1 MANYYVRPTNGNDS
15 NAGTSF
21 GAAFKT
27 TQKGL
32 DTAVAGDNLY
42 LVAEAEEVI
51 AAAIND
57 NVNSGVAG
65 SGGETVLINIIGVNS
80 AGVNDGTRYVI
91 NGNSAAASCIIM
103 NGVVRKV
110 YKNIQV
116 KNATSHGINFATTT
130 VGVHF
135 YNVVAHN
142 NGGSGFDNNVSNTT
156 NYFVNCCAYLN
167 AANGWGT
174 TNTTTYYQ
182 LHACAAYLNGND
194 GFQLGTVTHAISN
207 CIAFK
212 NTRYGISGTT
222 NAYLS
227 INNCILD
234 SNLRGINFTSA
245 SRTLVAFCRLTNNTT
260 AIQATTGSYVSFNNY
275 YFGNT
280 NKFLATTG
288 EIRYTGTSVDMA
300 SDGYTDK
307 ANNDYSLL
315 PSAEGRRIELEF
327 CANKFYLTGGISGK
341 DIIYPNVTSI
351 TPSIGSVNGL
361 TDITITGIGLTG
373 ATGATV
379 KGVAVTDFTVVS
391 DTSITAKT
399 AAMTAGQGDVVVL
412 HPSGNMTLTGGFTAQ
427 SGATAPGAF
436 TLSSTSKANGYLLL
450 EWTPSAG
457 ANNYDVYVNGSIPTG
472 YSNLTVCKKV
482 ILLSAETTYSI
493 YVNAKNDTGNTASN
507 TVSVTTGKSDCIT
520 AAITQNIITALEK
533 ITVANGYSFTVN
545 TVEQERATERINNR
559 LPMLEVCG
567 PAVTIE
573 DKTTQGKK
581 ATCGYSVVY
590 RNLLN
595 DDDLNSDPVTTQ
607 SQNIA
612 ADIIIA
618 LMDDHTL
625 GGNAVMIKIT
635 DHYHDLDDSG
645 NTTMFNVI
653 VSFEVETFIDMF
665 NPYKIG

>member
-1 MANYYVRPTNGNDS
+1 MDAGVGNTWGGFNPSKIGLPTGITSTNLRYKYSYYDTTEALSDIKTLAEMQALS
-15 NAGTSF
+15 NINE
-21 GAAFKT
+21 
-27 TQKGL
+27 QHR
-32 DTAVAGDNLY
+32 Y
-42 LVAEAEEVI
+42 
-51 AAAIND
+51 AAIYCYQ
-57 NVNSGVAG
+57 VAPDA
-65 SGGETVLINIIGVNS
+65 ETQVY
-80 AGVNDGTRYVI
+80 AGVDLLDNIT
-91 NGNSAAASCIIM
+91 
-103 NGVVRKV
+103 KV
-110 YKNIQV
+110 
-116 KNATSHGINFATTT
+116 A
-130 VGVHF
+130 
-135 YNVVAHN
+135 
-142 NGGSGFDNNVSNTT
+142 
-156 NYFVNCCAYLN
+156 
-167 AANGWGT
+167 
-174 TNTTTYYQ
+174 
-182 LHACAAYLNGND
+182 
-194 GFQLGTVTHAISN
+194 
-207 CIAFK
+207 
-212 NTRYGISGTT
+212 
-222 NAYLS
+222 
-227 INNCILD
+227 
-234 SNLRGINFTSA
+234 
-245 SRTLVAFCRLTNNTT
+245 
-260 AIQATTGSYVSFNNY
+260 
-275 YFGNT
+275 
-280 NKFLATTG
+280 
-288 EIRYTGTSVDMA
+288 
-300 SDGYTDK
+300 
-307 ANNDYSLL
+307 
-315 PSAEGRRIELEF
+315 
-327 CANKFYLTGGISGK
+327 
-341 DIIYPNVTSI
+341 
-351 TPSIGSVNGL
+351 
-361 TDITITGIGLTG
+361 
-373 ATGATV
+373 
-379 KGVAVTDFTVVS
+379 
-391 DTSITAKT
+391 
-399 AAMTAGQGDVVVL
+399 
-412 HPSGNMTLTGGFTAQ
+412 
-427 SGATAPGAF
+427 GATAPGAF
-436 TLSSTSKANGYLLL
+436 TLTTTSKANGYLLL

-573 DKTTQGKK
+573 DKTTQGKQ

-618 LMDDHTL
+618 LMDDRTL